1 MILFSAISKGSLIL
15 CEYTESNEDFQSLI
29 LKQLKFIKNNEEKQ
43 QFQINEYTLYHFQKN
58 QYNFMCLL
66 QQPEN
71 NQIEDQKTFAYQ
83 FLQDIADKFQLM
95 TQSQGIDKGQFTKVI
110 AEIMVQ
116 YNQKTENHVGQ
127 LKQEIQETQTHQEIN
142 SQNVYQEPK
151 GASKKAHFGYSVY
164 TCKSIFFVINLFL
177 AGMLVELFT
186 KFDKYL

>member
-43 QFQINEYTLYHFQKN
+43 QFQINEYTLYHLQKN

-71 NQIEDQKTFAYQ
+71 SVIEDQKTFAYQ
-83 FLQDIADKFQLM
+83 FLQDIADQFQLM

-127 LKQEIQETQTHQEIN
+127 LKQEIQEIQTHQEIN
-142 SQNVYQEPK
+142 TQNMYQEPK
-151 GASKKAHFGYSVY
+151 GISKKEHFGYSIY